1 MFNKIF
7 QLTCNFFTNKKNS
20 FDCLVNIF
28 LIFFE
33 TLIEIIFFKALTYN
47 FFNNIFLFLPLIY
60 LTNFLIIF

>member
-7 QLTCNFFTNKKNS
+7 QLTCNFFTNKKKNS

-28 LIFFE
+28 LIFFK

-47 FFNNIFLFLPLIY
+47 FFIFFSFYP
-60 LTNFLIIF
+60 